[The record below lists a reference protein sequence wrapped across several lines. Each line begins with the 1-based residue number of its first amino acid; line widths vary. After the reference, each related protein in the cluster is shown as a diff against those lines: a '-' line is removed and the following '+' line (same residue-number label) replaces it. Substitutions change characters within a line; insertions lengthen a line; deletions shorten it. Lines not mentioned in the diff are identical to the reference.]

1 MFYVADLTE
10 KTLEIP
16 EIHDVVIDGNC
27 LHCIIGED
35 RNTFLGHIYNSLVE
49 NGVFFV
55 SSLCAKDS
63 NSYEIIKN
71 DHVYRHVS
79 SQQSLIT
86 ELEQSGFRVVT
97 ANVYERD
104 EINHI
109 TIHAVKV
116 VYSQ

>member
-1 MFYVADLTE
+1 MDGSGLSLIDVGDLCVNAANG
-10 KTLEIP
+10 TL
-16 EIHDVVIDGNC
+16 
-27 LHCIIGED
+27 
-35 RNTFLGHIYNSLVE
+35 
-49 NGVFFV
+49 
-55 SSLCAKDS
+55 
-63 NSYEIIKN
+63 
-71 DHVYRHVS
+71 
-79 SQQSLIT
+79 QQSLIT